1 MRVILKLNIERP
13 AAQGRAEPGARPM
26 GKELDDM
33 KSKRSWGTRALSLLL
48 CALCLCFAAP
58 ALAANGAVA
67 EEAAASG
74 VLIYPEAFGCSRIY
88 RNEEGYFVNHDTAD
102 YAALGKTE
110 AFSLELWASE
120 FTPSGEQARVTVT
133 SEGYDFTDALPV
145 LLIPV
150 EDTYYVCPIDDYEAG
165 EHELTA
171 VVTAGYLGVNAE
183 APVYL
188 YFEGI
193 KLGVDNT
200 VYATVEKVP
209 STQFD
214 FGATIQV
221 GEYFVRKQGGVLPV
235 EVAIGMGDMDEDCT
249 VYLIYDLEGAEL
261 MRLVAKDGSL
271 IGVAKKEGPLVISL
285 EYSFDAGCYVSAV
298 TRRPMLEKERVVDV
312 FETLGVS
319 FTRSPDE
326 ARWVAEQETYSP
338 RVGVRI
344 RPRAAAENE
353 GR

>member
-1 MRVILKLNIERP
+1 
-13 AAQGRAEPGARPM
+13 
-26 GKELDDM
+26 M

-249 VYLIYDLEGAEL
+249 VYLIYDLVRPGGRGADASGGQGWL
-261 MRLVAKDGSL
+261 AHWRGQKGRPAGHQP
-271 IGVAKKEGPLVISL
+271 GVQL
-285 EYSFDAGCYVSAV
+285 
-298 TRRPMLEKERVVDV
+298 RRRVLR
-312 FETLGVS
+312 FGGH
-319 FTRSPDE
+319 PPPH
-326 ARWVAEQETYSP
+326 ARKGARGG
-338 RVGVRI
+338 RV
-344 RPRAAAENE
+344 
-353 GR
+353 